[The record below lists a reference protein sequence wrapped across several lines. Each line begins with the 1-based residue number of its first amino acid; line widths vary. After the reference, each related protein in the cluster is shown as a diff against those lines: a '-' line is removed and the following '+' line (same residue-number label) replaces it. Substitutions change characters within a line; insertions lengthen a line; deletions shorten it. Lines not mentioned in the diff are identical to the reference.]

1 VIITGEVS
9 RYVGGS
15 KRGHNPYTRERDRHT
30 HTYIEIVKVV
40 QKKRKLAQVGYELG
54 IFLAVITL
62 QAGFGIYCTAL
73 LYSLGS
79 SPVWPAHWGPF
90 AFSYLH

>member
-1 VIITGEVS
+1 VWEAVN
-9 RYVGGS
+9 VGTS
-15 KRGHNPYTRERDRHT
+15 LTQKRERDTHT
-30 HTYIEIVKVV
+30 HIHLEIVKVV

-79 SPVWPAHWGPF
+79 SSVWPAHWGPF
-90 AFSYLH
+90 AFSCLH

>member
-1 VIITGEVS
+1 VWEAVN
-9 RYVGGS
+9 VGTS
-15 KRGHNPYTRERDRHT
+15 LTQKRERETHTHTHT
-30 HTYIEIVKVV
+30 HTYIEVVKVV

-79 SPVWPAHWGPF
+79 SPVWPAYWGPF
-90 AFSYLH
+90 AFSSLH